1 MNPLHP
7 RIRWIWRLLG
17 LLGAVFIAAVLAPLE
32 IWVLRPAGIL
42 TSLPAG
48 GLTAAILILG
58 LAIGLGWPTLR
69 YRAWRWRV
77 EPDRVVIQRG
87 VLWRTRSLVPRVR
100 IQHVDTRSSPLQRWL
115 GLNTLVIYTAG
126 TRGADV
132 SIPGLTAMEAERFR
146 DELGRLDELER
157 EP

>member
-7 RIRWIWRLLG
+7 RIRWIWRLFG
-17 LLGAVFIAAVLAPLE
+17 LLFAFFITAVIGVLEA
-32 IWVLRPAGIL
+32 WVLRPQEIL
-42 TSLPAG
+42 TSVPAD
-48 GLTAAILILG
+48 GLTVAILILG

-69 YRAWRWRV
+69 YRAWRWGV
-77 EPDRVVIQRG
+77 EPDRIVIQRG

-132 SIPGLTAMEAERFR
+132 AIPGLAAAEAERLR
-146 DELGRLDELER
+146 DELGQLDELER